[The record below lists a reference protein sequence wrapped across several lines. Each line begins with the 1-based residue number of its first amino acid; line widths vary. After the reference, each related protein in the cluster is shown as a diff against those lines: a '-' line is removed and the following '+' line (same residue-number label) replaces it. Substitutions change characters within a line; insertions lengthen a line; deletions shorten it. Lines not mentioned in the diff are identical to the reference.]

1 MPALPWEPLPSSSP
15 SRRLRIRPA
24 CEADLSALHDL
35 DAELFPDF
43 TYPYF
48 VLRQFLDV
56 YAQDFLV
63 LDDGSSLCGYVLSAT
78 QPGRRESWVLGLG
91 VTKDLRGQG
100 QGRQLMREALHKL
113 RGRDVSEVW
122 LSVEP
127 ANDAAI
133 ALYGSLGFV
142 HQGAVREDY
151 FGPGEHRL
159 LMMLRL

>member
-1 MPALPWEPLPSSSP
+1 MPALPWEPLPSPPP

-24 CEADLSALHDL
+24 SEADLSALHDL

-48 VLRQFLDV
+48 VLRQFFDV
-56 YAQDFLV
+56 YAEDLLL

-78 QPGRRESWVLGLG
+78 TPDGRRSWVLGLG

-100 QGRQLMREALHKL
+100 QGRRLMREALHEL
-113 RGRDVSEVW
+113 RNRDVREVW

-142 HQGAVREDY
+142 HQGSRKDY
-151 FGPGEHRL
+151 FGPDEHRL